1 MSSLLSE
8 DLLKDVELKKLL
20 DEEKK
25 TRLDNEYEQN
35 RKISVKILS
44 IIYER
49 NDFENFL
56 KLIEYLTQRRNQSR
70 ESISAMIKYC
80 NNDKR

>member
-35 RKISVKILS
+35 RKISINILT
-44 IIYER
+44 
-49 NDFENFL
+49 
-56 KLIEYLTQRRNQSR
+56 K
-70 ESISAMIKYC
+70 
-80 NNDKR
+80 

>member
-8 DLLKDVELKKLL
+8 ELLKDVELKKLL

-44 IIYER
+44 TIYER

-70 ESISAMIKYC
+70 ESISAMI
-80 NNDKR
+80 NIVIMR

>member
-8 DLLKDVELKKLL
+8 ELLKDVELKKLL

-44 IIYER
+44 TIYER

-56 KLIEYLTQRRNQSR
+56 KLIEYLTQRRNQS
-70 ESISAMIKYC
+70 
-80 NNDKR
+80 

>member
-44 IIYER
+44 TIYER

-70 ESISAMIKYC
+70 ESILAMI
-80 NNDKR
+80 NIVIMR

>member
-8 DLLKDVELKKLL
+8 ELLKDVELKKLL

-44 IIYER
+44 TIYER
-49 NDFENFL
+49 NDFENVL

-70 ESISAMIKYC
+70 ESISAMIKY
-80 NNDKR
+80 